1 MSVNRIALGK
11 RISFYRLKFSMTQ
24 EKLADL
30 TNCSREYIA
39 YLENGVKT
47 PSLPILVDLANALH
61 ISVDALLVD
70 SLDYSLSSSDSDLH
84 RLLLDCNETEQ
95 EIIIRTAR
103 ELKATLVSF
112 GIYHPSVLKSQNKKS
127 PHKLQTHPR
136 ILLGAVCGLCEPSF
150 VVAETRY
157 PP

>member
-11 RISFYRLKFSMTQ
+11 RISFYRLKLSMTQ

-30 TNCSREYIA
+30 ANCSREYIA
-39 YLENGVKT
+39 YIENGVKT

-95 EIIIRTAR
+95 EIIIRTAK
-103 ELKATLVSF
+103 ELKATLVSL
-112 GIYHPSVLKSQNKKS
+112 GI
-127 PHKLQTHPR
+127 
-136 ILLGAVCGLCEPSF
+136 
-150 VVAETRY
+150 
-157 PP
+157 

>member
-1 MSVNRIALGK
+1 MKHPHSREDPTFTRKTFLAENRK
-11 RISFYRLKFSMTQ
+11 SDFFFHRLKFSMTQ

-112 GIYHPSVLKSQNKKS
+112 GI
-127 PHKLQTHPR
+127 
-136 ILLGAVCGLCEPSF
+136 
-150 VVAETRY
+150 
-157 PP
+157 